1 MENGLL
7 SDVQWCFSP
16 GRSTRTALLSGFHNI
31 MWLAESGNNI
41 GFVFF
46 NLRQALDSVPHQ
58 PLLENL
64 QKLGSTGTC
73 YNG

>member
-7 SDVQWCFSP
+7 SDVQWCFTP

-41 GFVFF
+41 GLVFF
-46 NLRQALDSVPHQ
+46 NLHQLDSVPHQ
-58 PLLENL
+58 LLLEKRAKNWA
-64 QKLGSTGTC
+64 
-73 YNG
+73 

>member
-7 SDVQWCFSP
+7 SDVQWCFTP
-16 GRSTRTALLSGFHNI
+16 GRSTTTALLSGFHNI

-41 GFVFF
+41 GLVFF

-58 PLLENL
+58 PLLE
-64 QKLGSTGTC
+64 KLAETGV
-73 YNG
+73 NWHLL